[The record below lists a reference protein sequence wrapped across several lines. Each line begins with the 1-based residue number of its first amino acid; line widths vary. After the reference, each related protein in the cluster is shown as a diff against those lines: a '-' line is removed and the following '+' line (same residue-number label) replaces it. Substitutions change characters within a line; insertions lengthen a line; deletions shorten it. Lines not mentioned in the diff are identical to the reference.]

1 MAQEAQAQAPT
12 LAGTLDDAGNV
23 GHHKRLLVAVAHNAQ
38 RRLHRRERVV
48 RYLRLRIAQG
58 RHQRRLAGIGE
69 AHQSH
74 VGQQLQLQDDRH
86 LLHRLTRLRIA
97 RSLVRGAAEL
107 EVAQSSATAFQQHD
121 HLAVVRHVA
130 HVLSRLG
137 VIHHRTAGHVDVDVL
152 AVRAVTLVP
161 TAVAPVLRKDVALV
175 LQVQQRP
182 VVMIPAQVDVATP
195 AAVAPVGAA
204 VRVILHVLQVH
215 RPLAALA
222 RAAQYLHIVYE
233 VALHLSYSLSTRT
246 RYFVGIAVRH
256 VGLDDAV
263 VLLCSRDTQ
272 S

>member
-1 MAQEAQAQAPT
+1 MSGENRNI
-12 LAGTLDDAGNV
+12 AGKLTRKALIWSGVIVLCLSYFIFSFAGWATREFYTESYHNKMLV
-23 GHHKRLLVAVAHNAQ
+23 TYEYTRRVLSDVYVAVTNNIY
-38 RRLHRRERVV
+38 
-48 RYLRLRIAQG
+48 YLEQ
-58 RHQRRLAGIGE
+58 
-69 AHQSH
+69 
-74 VGQQLQLQDDRH
+74 H
-86 LLHRLTRLRIA
+86 L
-97 RSLVRGAAEL
+97 
-107 EVAQSSATAFQQHD
+107 
-121 HLAVVRHVA
+121 LAVVGDVA
-130 HVLSRLG
+130 DVLARLG
-137 VIHHRTAGHVDVDVL
+137 IIDHRSAGHVDVDVL

-182 VVMIPAQVDVATP
+182 VVMVPAQVDVSTP

-246 RYFVGIAVRH
+246 RYFVGVAVRH